1 MPKRWVTSDVDAVER
16 AVDVERLQSDQ
27 VIASTDLWC
36 WLLLAPTA
44 NSEKQNEI
52 QNIRIENKQ
61 GNLQIIFYII
71 YLWVVVVVFFSLD
84 GVLHSDC
91 FEIIEMN

>member
-27 VIASTDLWC
+27 VIASTDLWY

-44 NSEKQNEI
+44 NSEKQNTEHK
-52 QNIRIENKQ
+52 NRK
-61 GNLQIIFYII
+61 
-71 YLWVVVVVFFSLD
+71 
-84 GVLHSDC
+84 
-91 FEIIEMN
+91 